1 MLLTNM
7 FFFLPY
13 VLLFFIFFHLSALW
27 IFVSMHDPTTFMLSV
42 LSMCREEDFGCSC
55 EVMEGGTAQSA
66 VMFLLLLLLDGRICC
81 VSLVDGKV
89 RWETQL
95 PGGPL
100 FHCGPRRQSKK
111 EKRMWAH
118 LPFRSA
124 CRSCRS
130 ISTRTMGTEA
140 QQEKELENGITDC
153 SLLFFPH
160 DGTKHRVPFMNWHL
174 LVAPNRGDKKVTWWP
189 VNDVIKCWNE
199 SSCSAHKVLE
209 LQQQVTSHTELDFS
223 SGKLL
228 ISLSSQEDHINTE
241 EETVPD
247 EVSSVRI
254 ILERTDQTRNVI
266 FPPSQPP
273 SHSRVETSSNRE
285 GQEEVS
291 QSWYATH
298 STVTIDLLE
307 TSLDDGLFFDSGSH
321 VNHRFFHIV
330 QTITGNG
337 FTSCLHISEGSESIG
352 RLQLADV
359 NCPLVAAQIVCRKAD
374 AMASNEG
381 KTSRLTCQG
390 IPVVT
395 SWSKMERIYVFN
407 WNLQECGGNVQEL
420 SGFLY
425 GNRRV
430 LFVESVTP
438 KIEFL
443 PVPCDSET
451 PEKRGV
457 DFLPSCT
464 LVGNGYGN
472 GSYIE
477 DDDDSSETESSVSS
491 GAAENAMVL
500 HKRVTS
506 LRNGEEKGALVSGD
520 TEISFFD
527 ENFEI
532 VALLGRGASGAALL
546 TRNRLTGLFYAVKV
560 MLMRDYFS
568 KDNALREV
576 RLHALLHHRYLVR
589 YYACWSEALTPCRI
603 QQLATIGLCKPMGLQ
618 EKAVING
625 PGCIDCVDQQHGVL
639 LQLKDSTT
647 CLLASEQQAMNRNL
661 LMAPPDTKAG
671 NSTGTYL
678 AGVDSPESSLDGS
691 PQRREEWDDGEESD
705 SSSSVSS
712 NASGN
717 PPMDQVVF
725 LQLEYCQ
732 TTLAHRLGS
741 RICIDRVENII
752 IALQIFSALHYIHSR
767 DCLHRD
773 VKPTN
778 VFLDYH
784 CQTIGMDDTSDD
796 VDEVDED
803 DEDDDIN
810 NNNNNDDDDASAG
823 DQKEEGG
830 KDDAAENTTN
840 PNGGVHDFHVDSDEN
855 ARSRMEL
862 VQPDLAPAIPTQF
875 LSAFELL
882 RLKASVG
889 LLALYLKRFKSA
901 QDGSEKRKVARLVRR
916 WLISRLVQVRLGDLG
931 LAKPLSDQRVEV
943 ARYFDRSAI
952 NTLGVGSPLYSSPE
966 QLEGALCTPASDAF
980 SAGVLLAEMY
990 IEPKTVS
997 ERLFELQRV
1006 RDGVFPYPA
1015 LLREYP
1021 ELQVVQGLT
1030 RSDPKSRMTLRDAGR
1045 VLVKTLDKILILFL
1059 SS

>member
-1 MLLTNM
+1 MTPPTFILL
-7 FFFLPY
+7 
-13 VLLFFIFFHLSALW
+13 
-27 IFVSMHDPTTFMLSV
+27 V
-42 LSMCREEDFGCSC
+42 LSNCREEEFGCSR
-55 EVMEGGTAQSA
+55 EVMEGGTAHSA
-66 VMFLLLLLLDGRICC
+66 VTFLLLLLLDGRICC

-89 RWETQL
+89 RWETQI

-100 FHCGPRRQSKK
+100 FHCGPRRQSRK
-111 EKRMWAH
+111 EKRMWAY
-118 LPFRSA
+118 LPSRSA

-130 ISTRTMGTEA
+130 ILTRTMGMES

-153 SLLFFPH
+153 SLLFFSH
-160 DGTKHRVPFMNWHL
+160 NETKHGVPLMNWHL
-174 LVAPNRGDKKVTWWP
+174 LVAPDRGDEKATWWP
-189 VNDVIKCWNE
+189 VDDVIKCWNE

-209 LQQQVTSHTELDFS
+209 LQQQVASHTELDFS
-223 SGKLL
+223 SGRLL
-228 ISLSSQEDHINTE
+228 VSLSSQEDPINTE
-241 EETVPD
+241 EETVLD
-247 EVSSVRI
+247 DLSSLRI
-254 ILERTDQTRNVI
+254 ILERTDHTRNVI
-266 FPPSQPP
+266 FPSSQSP
-273 SHSRVETSSNRE
+273 SHSNVESLSNTE
-285 GQEEVS
+285 GEEEEVS
-291 QSWYATH
+291 QSWYAMH
-298 STVTIDLLE
+298 STVAIDVLD
-307 TSLDDGLFFDSGSH
+307 TSLDDGLFSDSGSH
-321 VNHRFFHIV
+321 VDHRLFHIV

-337 FTSCLHISEGSESIG
+337 FKSCLHISEGSESIG
-352 RLQLADV
+352 SLELVDV
-359 NCPLVAAQIVCRKAD
+359 NCPLVAAQIVYRTAD
-374 AMASNEG
+374 AMASHEG
-381 KTSRLTCQG
+381 KTSRLTCQW
-390 IPVVT
+390 IPVIN
-395 SWSKMERIYVFN
+395 SWSNIERIYVFN
-407 WNLQECGGNVQEL
+407 WNLQECGRNVQEL

-425 GNRRV
+425 GNGRV
-430 LFVESVTP
+430 LFVESIAP
-438 KIEFL
+438 KIEL
-443 PVPCDSET
+443 WSVPFDSET
-451 PEKRGV
+451 PEKRGA
-457 DFLPSCT
+457 DFMPSCS
-464 LVGNGYGN
+464 LVANGYGN
-472 GSYIE
+472 GSYIG
-477 DDDDSSETESSVSS
+477 DDEDSSETESSVSS

-500 HKRVTS
+500 HKRAT
-506 LRNGEEKGALVSGD
+506 LFLNGEEEGALVPGG
-520 TEISFFD
+520 TEVSFFD

-576 RLHALLHHRYLVR
+576 RLHALLNHRYLVR
-589 YYACWSEALTPCRI
+589 YYACWSEALTPCRM
-603 QQLATIGLCKPMGLQ
+603 QQLSTIGLRKTREPQ
-618 EKAVING
+618 EKALING
-625 PGCIDCVDQQHGVL
+625 TGCIDWVDQQHGVL

-647 CLLASEQQAMNRNL
+647 CLLASEQQGKNRNL
-661 LMAPPDTKAG
+661 LMAPPDMKSG

-691 PQRREEWDDGEESD
+691 PQRRGDRSDEEESE

-712 NASGN
+712 NASRN
-717 PPMDQVVF
+717 APMDQVVF

-778 VFLDYH
+778 VFLDYN
-784 CQTIGMDDTSDD
+784 CQTIGIDDTSDD
-796 VDEVDED
+796 VD
-803 DEDDDIN
+803 DDDDDSN
-810 NNNNNDDDDASAG
+810 NNHSNDDDDDDDDDSSAG
-823 DQKEEGG
+823 DPKEEGG
-830 KDDAAENTTN
+830 KYYDAENTTK
-840 PNGGVHDFHVDSDEN
+840 PDGRVHDVHVDSDEN
-855 ARSRMEL
+855 EDSTMEL
-862 VQPDLAPAIPTQF
+862 VQPDLAPALPTQF

-882 RLKASVG
+882 RLNSSVG

-901 QDGSEKRKVARLVRR
+901 QGESEKRKVARLVRR
-916 WLISRLVQVRLGDLG
+916 WLNSRLVQVRLGDLG
-931 LAKPLSDQRVEV
+931 LAKPLSDQRIEV

-952 NTLGVGSPLYSSPE
+952 NTFGVGSPLYSSPE
-966 QLEGALCTPASDAF
+966 QLEGAVCTPASDAF